1 MKLEDIKVGQKYKSK
16 LFKSI
21 VYLGIGLRGS
31 NGDNKL
37 VIIDAAAQEEIGLI
51 TVYNSDQKSS
61 SKLFFDN
68 LYEI

>member
-21 VYLGIGLRGS
+21 VYLGIGFRDAS
-31 NGDNKL
+31 KKKL